1 MKILFLVFLS
11 SLFFYPQSVAA
22 LNLGGT
28 VAKEAATAAGYSAQ
42 TSETTFSETLGTVVK
57 AALSLVGVIFLI
69 LMVYAGFLWMT
80 AHGKEDQIEQAQ
92 NIIRTAI
99 IGLIITVGAYSI
111 TAFVLPRVLSKA
123 TGRPLTSDG
132 PCIGACRR
140 QTLCASMS
148 GTPGTGTCTNS
159 SDICCSL

>member
-1 MKILFLVFLS
+1 MKKHFFILLSFLIL
-11 SLFFYPQSVAA
+11 YPQLVVA
-22 LNLGGT
+22 LNLGGN

-132 PCIGACRR
+132 PCVGTCRR
-140 QTLCASMS
+140 QAICASMS
-148 GTPGTGTCTNS
+148 GGPGTGRCTNP
-159 SDICCSL
+159 SDMCCSL